1 MSHPGNWSP
10 EGQGVEQIGGTQG
23 VEAGHF
29 NFQNKYWSTVGG
41 EPDAH
46 APYDPGDLIELG
58 KAIRH
63 LPMVV
68 AHCVDK
74 AQECIAMI
82 EDPEN
87 FEVVLQNRSDTERPR
102 AYIAPANSDGIGAEL
117 EDAVLLKAAINM
129 QGR

>member
-1 MSHPGNWSP
+1 MANNYTPSGL
-10 EGQGVEQIGGTQG
+10 GVEQIGATQS
-23 VEAGHF
+23 VDAGHF
-29 NFQNKYWSTVGG
+29 HFQNEYWSTVGG

-46 APYDPGDLIELG
+46 APYDPGDLTKLG

-63 LPMVV
+63 FPMVV
-68 AHCVDK
+68 SHCVEK
-74 AQECIAMI
+74 AQECIGMI
-82 EDPEN
+82 GDGSAD

-102 AYIAPANSDGIGAEL
+102 AYIAPANSDGIAAEI